1 MKVQDIVFYIFL
13 QYFLLKTRSKI
24 TVPVDQQNNQKYKY
38 KSINQDQSLR
48 IVQLEENLQKESSTI
63 EQFSSNREMVQA
75 ALQLA
80 DGRVQELSMT
90 ASSRESVLRE
100 GVS

>member
-1 MKVQDIVFYIFL
+1 MDIVFHIFL
-13 QYFLLKTRSKI
+13 QHFLLQTRSK
-24 TVPVDQQNNQKYKY
+24 TAVPVDQENNQKSKY
-38 KSINQDQSLR
+38 KRINQDQSLR

>member
-1 MKVQDIVFYIFL
+1 MVQDNVFHISF
-13 QYFLLKTRSKI
+13 QHFLLQTRSKT
-24 TVPVDQQNNQKYKY
+24 TVPVDQQNNQKSEYKR
-38 KSINQDQSLR
+38 INQDQSLR